1 MIQEEFVNTILDILS
16 PISNITTVKS
26 QGFVGLYK
34 DKVMFGKIISQ
45 SVLFLSDDNKFI
57 EVETKLITRL
67 LRPKNKTN
75 QSDLDTFLFE
85 ANKAWWL
92 AKGKTITISNIKG
105 FLTEI

>member
-16 PISNITTVKS
+16 PISNITTLKN

-45 SVLFLSDDNKFI
+45 SVLFLSDSNKFM
-57 EVETKLITRL
+57 EVETELITRL
-67 LRPKNKTN
+67 LRPKNKID
-75 QSDLDTFLFE
+75 QSDLDVFLFE

-92 AKGKTITISNIKG
+92 AKGKTITISNIKE
-105 FLTEI
+105 FSTKI